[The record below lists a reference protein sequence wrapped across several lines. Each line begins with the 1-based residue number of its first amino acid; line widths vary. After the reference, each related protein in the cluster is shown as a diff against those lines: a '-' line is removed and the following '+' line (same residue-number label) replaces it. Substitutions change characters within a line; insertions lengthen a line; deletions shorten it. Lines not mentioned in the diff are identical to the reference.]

1 VPLLDKVLK
10 TIHENSMFSVNDKVI
25 VAVSGGPDSMC
36 LLHVLNRIKD
46 KLNIKII
53 AAHVNHCLRGNE
65 SDEDEVY
72 VKEFCSKLNIDFY
85 STRVD
90 INRFSKEKG
99 LSSEMAGRAARYEF
113 FENIKS
119 KVGAQKI
126 AIAHNAN
133 DQAETILMR
142 IMRGTGIAGIV
153 GIKPVRDKIFVR
165 PLIKIGREEIESYCK
180 KEHINPRIDN
190 TNLTNIYS
198 RNKVRLE
205 LIPYIKRNFN
215 EDIITTLN
223 RLSDT
228 VNVDNDYLEY
238 ISSQKYKLFCDE
250 KKDEII
256 IHKEAFLEHKAIIT
270 RIIRKSICYLLNN
283 TYNFEKK
290 HILDIINLQ
299 LHKTGTNLDLPKN
312 IKVYNNYGD
321 ISIYFKNEK
330 IINKDNNEYELFTG
344 KNIIQSKKIII
355 TIKTLSKNNR
365 VNFKENNFIKYFD
378 YYKIKDKII
387 LRYRKK
393 GDKFIPIGMSGNKKL
408 KDMFIDMKIEKS
420 LRDKIPLICFG
431 SEIAWIVGYRVSDKF
446 KVDENTIKIL
456 EIKFESEANNDRR
469 Y

>member
-1 VPLLDKVLK
+1 MLDKVLK

-238 ISSQKYKLFCDE
+238 ISLQKYKLFCDE

>member
-1 VPLLDKVLK
+1 MLDKVLK

>member
-1 VPLLDKVLK
+1 MPLLDKVLK

>member
-1 VPLLDKVLK
+1 MLDKILK
-10 TIHENSMFSVNDKVI
+10 TIQENSMFSVNDKVI

-46 KLNIKII
+46 KLNIKIV
-53 AAHVNHCLRGNE
+53 AAHVNHCLRGDE
-65 SDEDEVY
+65 SDKDEIY

-85 STRVD
+85 SIRVD
-90 INRFSKEKG
+90 INKLSKEKG
-99 LSSEMAGRAARYEF
+99 ISSEMAGRTARYKF
-113 FENIKS
+113 FENIKN

-153 GIKPVRDKIFVR
+153 GIKPVRDEIFVR
-165 PLIKIGREEIESYCK
+165 PLIKIVREEIEYYCE

-205 LIPYIKRNFN
+205 LIPYIKKNFN
-215 EDIITTLN
+215 EDIIMTLN
-223 RLSDT
+223 RLSNT
-228 VNVDNDYLEY
+228 ANVDNDYLEY

-250 KKDEII
+250 KKYEIT
-256 IHKEAFLEHKAIIT
+256 IHKNAFLEHEAIIT
-270 RIIRKSICYLLNN
+270 RIIRKAISYLLGN
-283 TYNFEKK
+283 TYNFERK

-330 IINKDNNEYELFTG
+330 IINKDNNEYELFIG
-344 KNIIQSKKIII
+344 KNNVDSKKIII
-355 TIKTLSKNNR
+355 TIKTLDKNNKI
-365 VNFKENNFIKYFD
+365 NFIENNCIKYFD

-393 GDKFIPIGMSGNKKL
+393 GDKFTPIGMSGSKKL

-420 LRDKIPLICFG
+420 LRDKIPLICFD
-431 SEIAWIVGYRVSDKF
+431 SEIAWIIGYRVSDKF
-446 KVDENTIKIL
+446 KVDKNTIKIL

>member
-1 VPLLDKVLK
+1 MLDKVLK

-256 IHKEAFLEHKAIIT
+256 IHKEAFLEHKAIIA